1 MYQLVTTRS
10 SLINHSERALSQA
23 QGVQG
28 PGGTGVSWVH
38 FPGLAELSDA
48 QGCST
53 GAELRGLKG

>member
-1 MYQLVTTRS
+1 MSVVMPGG
-10 SLINHSERALSQA
+10 I
-23 QGVQG
+23 QG